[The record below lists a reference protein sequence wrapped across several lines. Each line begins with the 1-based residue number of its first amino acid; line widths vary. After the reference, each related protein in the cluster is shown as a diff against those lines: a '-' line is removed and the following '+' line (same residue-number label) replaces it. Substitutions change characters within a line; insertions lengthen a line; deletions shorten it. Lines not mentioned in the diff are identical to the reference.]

1 MNKNFYRN
9 CIMEDRNSRKFL
21 DFNEEQWFKEFM
33 RLKDREVIESSAF
46 SEGAIWRRNIRFFDE
61 ERKNSCLEMH
71 WKSEFPKL
79 DNIGEYRHK
88 LTFSKEILD
97 LLSSIDPYILAGFLY
112 SYKSYYMGNLE
123 EHNQKEFPRV
133 NLPLIRMMDYFLEKC
148 AFKQVA
154 CVIERLEEEY
164 ISLWLELTYEKINKT
179 IKENINNPDLL
190 YFLAVIPDEEFL
202 KFFQKENVCIMENAS
217 FEAIYI
223 LLQNVELPEE
233 YICHE
238 FFLQSFKNFK
248 LREQICITELLEK
261 REYSHEFIKQLH
273 KLFNKENESYFTYCT
288 FEMTEERLKELI
300 LLIENSSYFAKND
313 IKNSILWKN
322 IKTEENQDIDLSID
336 YYSEIMDLYHECR
349 SYATSSIVNSLYP
362 LNELSSKVTHIQN
375 QHFNILA
382 RVRTMWEDK
391 KLSDTFE
398 IRTFCSFSILTE
410 KNMSH
415 YGDSVLYGYYTNVSE
430 DLIAHIFPKD
440 SLSEAGAR
448 YESELTKKN
457 NMLLDIEDLN
467 QFTLKLKTYNQL
479 CIRTKTKDGKILWPD
494 CIVCIDE
501 IDERSQIVA
510 DELDL
515 KIVVLHK
522 NEDTIERNDD
532 IYAHLQ

>member
-1 MNKNFYRN
+1 MNKNFYIN
-9 CIMEDRNSRKFL
+9 CIMKDRNSRKFL

-33 RLKDREVIESSAF
+33 RLKDRQLIESSYF
-46 SEGAIWRRNIRFFDE
+46 SEGAIWKRNIRFFNE
-61 ERKNSCLEMH
+61 EWKNKFLEMY
-71 WKSEFPKL
+71 WKESFPKL
-79 DNIGEYRHK
+79 ANIGEYRHK

-97 LLSSIDPYILAGFLY
+97 LLSSIDPYILSGFLY
-112 SYKSYYMGNLE
+112 SYKGYYVGNFE
-123 EHNQKEFPRV
+123 EHNQQEFTRV
-133 NLPLIRMMDYFLEKC
+133 TLHLIRMLDYFLEKGALKQMAC
-148 AFKQVA
+148 AIQ
-154 CVIERLEEEY
+154 RLEERY
-164 ISLWLELTYEKINKT
+164 IYLWLELTYEKINKT

-190 YFLAVIPDEEFL
+190 YFLAVIPDEEFF
-202 KFFQKENVCIMENAS
+202 KFLQKENVCIMENAS
-217 FEAIYI
+217 FEAVYI
-223 LLQNVELPEE
+223 LLQNVKLPEE

-238 FFLQSFKNFK
+238 FFLRAFKNFK
-248 LREQICITELLEK
+248 LREQIYLAELMEK
-261 REYSHEFIKQLH
+261 REYNSEFIKQLH
-273 KLFNKENESYFTYCT
+273 KLFNKENELEFTYCA
-288 FEMTEERLKELI
+288 FEMTGERLKELI
-300 LLIENSSYFAKND
+300 LSIEKSSYFSKNN
-313 IKNSILWKN
+313 IKNSDLWKS
-322 IKTEENQDIDLSID
+322 IKDRDNQKIDLSID
-336 YYSEIMDLYHECR
+336 YYSEIMDLYHKCR
-349 SYATSSIVNSLYP
+349 NYATSSIVNSLYP